1 MNLYTLKGLPELLSN
16 TSLFKS
22 KRRRNDKLILLDK
35 CNWFIHRILS
45 NTYGKNE
52 DNVGYKYWVNIH
64 SQELKKFLGTKFYIR
79 IKNTLVEEL
88 QLIEEN
94 EVYSANNFS
103 KSYRLTDK
111 AQSISKDIV
120 PIYSQQFQ
128 NTYQN
133 EIENNYKVTLENKV
147 LFKLY
152 HNLRQLITI
161 DEWSYWVERI
171 MEDEYK
177 TIDGIKM
184 PYPYINKYRNDR
196 YSIYYNEFKRLNNF
210 NKPIEIFSLVI
221 NFKPTISNSGRI
233 YYLGTSTPK
242 YIRAVMR
249 TKSNELLY
257 EVDMSSAQPSIL
269 FLSWLEHI
277 REPQNIDKEYKEE
290 YNKMYDLVVSG
301 GIYKYNQQNSEYCKG
316 LEYSKLKKDIL
327 TTINDKNKPT
337 PLNKELKKLFPAFMD
352 WLNSKKHIEGHK
364 SISHL
369 GQSLEASIFVETYK
383 QIPEDTFSLLIH
395 DCVLTTKENTSF
407 IKELLINRTKE
418 LFSCINKTENLDRLF
433 KIELVSIKDEETY
446 NYQINKYLEDSIS
459 EN

>member
-1 MNLYTLKGLPELLSN
+1 MNLYTLKGLPELLIN
-16 TSLFKS
+16 TSLFRS

-52 DNVGYKYWVNIH
+52 DDAGYKYWVNIH
-64 SQELKKFLGTKFYIR
+64 SEELKKFLGTKFYIR

-94 EVYSANNFS
+94 EVYSTNNFS
-103 KSYRLTDK
+103 KSYRLTYR
-111 AQSISKDIV
+111 AQSILKVIV

-128 NTYQN
+128 NSYQN
-133 EIENNYKVTLENKV
+133 EIENNFKVTLENKV

-152 HNLRQLITI
+152 HNLSQLITI

-184 PYPYINKYRNDR
+184 PYPYINKYRNER
-196 YSIYYNEFKRLNNF
+196 YSLYYNEFKRLNNL
-210 NKPIEIFSLVI
+210 NKPIEIFSSVI

-233 YYLGTSTPK
+233 YYLGTSIPK

-277 REPQNIDKEYKEE
+277 REPQNIDKKYKEE

-301 GIYKYNQQNSEYCKG
+301 GIYKFIQQNSEYCKG
-316 LEYSKLKKDIL
+316 LEYGKLKKSIL
-327 TTINDKNKPT
+327 TTINAKNKPT
-337 PLNKELKKLFPAFMD
+337 PLNRELKKLFPAFMD
-352 WLNSKKHIEGHK
+352 WLNSKKEKEGHK

-395 DCVLTTKENTSF
+395 DCVLTTKKSTSF

-418 LFSCINKTENLDRLF
+418 LFSCIKKTENLDRLF

-446 NYQINKYLEDSIS
+446 NYQLDKYYES
-459 EN
+459 EYGD